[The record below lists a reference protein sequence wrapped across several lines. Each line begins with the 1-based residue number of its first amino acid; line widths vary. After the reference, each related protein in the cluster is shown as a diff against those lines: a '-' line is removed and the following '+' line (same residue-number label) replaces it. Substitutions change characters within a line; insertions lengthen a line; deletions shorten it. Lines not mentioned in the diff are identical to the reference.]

1 MKIWLKRLRGAVGM
15 GLTWAA
21 GWALVGL
28 LIGVTSKLLPG
39 LPFWDAF
46 FNFFDAPLPALAVP
60 GFFAG
65 ALFSTVLGIAGRS
78 RRFSELSMAR
88 FAAWGAVGGL
98 LLSLL
103 PAALVVVGMATLGS
117 TVPGL
122 WEMTATISGPLILLS
137 ASSAAAS
144 LALARKAENRELL
157 EANAEPS
164 QLSPSSGRA
173 RYHA

>member
-1 MKIWLKRLRGAVGM
+1 M
-15 GLTWAA
+15 T
-21 GWALVGL
+21 
-28 LIGVTSKLLPG
+28 
-39 LPFWDAF
+39 
-46 FNFFDAPLPALAVP
+46 
-60 GFFAG
+60 
-65 ALFSTVLGIAGRS
+65 
-78 RRFSELSMAR
+78 R

-103 PAALVVVGMATLGS
+103 PAALVVVGLATLGS
-117 TVPGL
+117 TVAGL
-122 WEMTATISGPLILLS
+122 WQMTALISGPLILLS